1 MVPVVFSALFAAGS
15 AYPFCNAEVCP
26 ERRDDFV
33 WENDKFGMR
42 AYGPS
47 DYHKWSGFDVFNKSN
62 PSNVCLR
69 WCHRLEKGD
78 FHKNRGEGMDNYA
91 IGPSRGVG
99 GIAVFGDGEWKTYPN
114 WISSKVLH
122 VGPDYCQFELVY
134 PACSAAGKM
143 TCRITLKRGERFFR
157 NDVSFE
163 NKFPN
168 GFFAGPGLDLNPQ
181 REHVGNLLEE
191 SGLVSLF
198 ENPKGEGGVDGSTMT
213 AIFVSSEDA
222 DVVKSL
228 TDHTGSRVIAFGR
241 NSFTYWAGASW
252 SLAGEIVD
260 AASWHD
266 AVRRF
271 RKECRVAIGDK

>member
-1 MVPVVFSALFAAGS
+1 M
-15 AYPFCNAEVCP
+15 
-26 ERRDDFV
+26 
-33 WENDKFGMR
+33 
-42 AYGPS
+42 
-47 DYHKWSGFDVFNKSN
+47 
-62 PSNVCLR
+62 
-69 WCHRLEKGD
+69 
-78 FHKNRGEGMDNYA
+78 
-91 IGPSRGVG
+91 
-99 GIAVFGDGEWKTYPN
+99 
-114 WISSKVLH
+114 
-122 VGPDYCQFELVY
+122 
-134 PACSAAGKM
+134 
-143 TCRITLKRGERFFR
+143 
-157 NDVSFE
+157 
-163 NKFPN
+163 
-168 GFFAGPGLDLNPQ
+168 
-181 REHVGNLLEE
+181 
-191 SGLVSLF
+191 SLF